1 MIVPAVRRFFLLTA
15 FSLTPIAARADASCT
30 EVFDAGVRD
39 VETPHHIYY
48 TKASDKA
55 DGRSMES
62 IFDGRAI
69 YSNAK
74 GTWQKSETAHGV
86 MLENAHEKRQ
96 KLDATCTRV
105 GTESIDGQSA
115 THWHIKPDSDS
126 DAAESDLWIG
136 EKGLPIHQRM
146 VMPDRATRDV
156 RIDYTDVK
164 APLG

>member
-1 MIVPAVRRFFLLTA
+1 MISSAGSKFIFLTA
-15 FSLTPIAARADASCT
+15 FSLAPIAARADASCT
-30 EVFDAGVRD
+30 EVFDAGVRE

-55 DGRSMES
+55 ASRSMES

-69 YSNAK
+69 YSNAE
-74 GTWQKSETAHGV
+74 GTWQKSETAHRV
-86 MLENAHEKRQ
+86 MLENAHEKRE

-115 THWHIKPDSDS
+115 THWHIKPDADS
-126 DAAESDLWIG
+126 DAVESDLWIG
-136 EKGLPIHQRM
+136 EKGLPIHQRV

-164 APLG
+164 APPG